1 MIIVN
6 YPKNIHQKEG
16 EIMPNTIINYNEE
29 IINFLEDVN
38 YGINK
43 PQFNY
48 LATII
53 EGIIN
58 IGDNVSI
65 SKIGE
70 NIVKA
75 KIKAVYY
82 DY

>member
-6 YPKNIHQKEG
+6 YPKNTYQKEG
-16 EIMPNTIINYNEE
+16 EIMPTTIVNYNEE

-38 YGINK
+38 YGMSK
-43 PQFNY
+43 PQFNH

-58 IGDNVSI
+58 IGDKVSI
-65 SKIGE
+65 SKIAE

-75 KIKAVYY
+75 KDKAVSL
-82 DY
+82 DF